1 MDIHGI
7 KQLGSKH
14 FNVPV
19 ELLEHKT
26 RKRRIV
32 IARHAIMAL
41 AIKNTKMT
49 LEAIGD
55 DFGGRDHSTV
65 IHARDTVGDMLD
77 TNESIEFNNE
87 WVGFKQV
94 WRSLVEKFYE
104 EKIKQLTEERAK
116 EAEEKAKQI
125 INND

>member
-1 MDIHGI
+1 MDIHAI
-7 KQLGSKH
+7 KQLGSNH

-32 IARHAIMAL
+32 IARQAIMVL
-41 AIKNTKMT
+41 AIRNTKMT
-49 LEAIGD
+49 LGAIGD

-104 EKIKQLTEERAK
+104 EK
-116 EAEEKAKQI
+116 AKQI